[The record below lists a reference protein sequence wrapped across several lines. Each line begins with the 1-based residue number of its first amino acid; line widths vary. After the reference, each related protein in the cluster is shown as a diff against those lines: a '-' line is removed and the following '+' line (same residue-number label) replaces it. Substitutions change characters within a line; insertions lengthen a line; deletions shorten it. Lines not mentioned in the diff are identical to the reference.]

1 MEQIA
6 SNWYSFLNTLNAA
19 LSYPLGNFSDQLGL
33 PAVTAVILGLI
44 GALSPCQLSTNAA
57 ALAYVNRQ
65 TGGAP
70 SITRSYRLTLAY
82 ILGKATTYTLLGA
95 LAWALG
101 QGLNALLLPIVQGV
115 REWLGPALIIMALA
129 LFGWLPWRRT
139 VGVRLSTWIEARVGE
154 RGGPLAA
161 SLLGMAFALA
171 FCPTLFWLFFGLLV
185 PLTLASTTGLLFP
198 ALFAAGT
205 AVPILLLTPL
215 IGAGRGRWQAGA
227 RRLRAGGRVVNV
239 VAGVVFLLAGLN
251 DTFLYLLPAVLRS

>member
-19 LSYPLGNFSDQLGL
+19 LSYPLGSFSDQLGL

-65 TGGAP
+65 TAGAP
-70 SITRSYRLTLAY
+70 SIARSYRLALAY

-95 LAWALG
+95 LAWVLG

-139 VGVRLSTWIEARVGE
+139 VGVRLSAWLEARVGE

-185 PLTLASTTGLLFP
+185 PLILANAAGLLFP

-215 IGAGRGRWQAGA
+215 VGAGRGRWQASA

-239 VAGVVFLLAGLN
+239 IAGVVFLLAGLN
-251 DTFLYLLPAVLRS
+251 DTFLYWLPTVLRS

>member
-19 LSYPLGNFSDQLGL
+19 LSYPLGSFSDRLGL
-33 PAVTAVILGLI
+33 PVVTALILGII

-57 ALAYVNRQ
+57 ALADINRQ
-65 TGGAP
+65 TGGEL
-70 SITRSYRLTLAY
+70 SLSRSYGLALAY

-101 QGLNALLLPIVQGV
+101 QGLNALLLPVVQSV
-115 REWLGPALIIMALA
+115 REWLGPALILIGLA
-129 LFGWLPWRRT
+129 LLGWLPWRRT
-139 VGVRLSTWIEARVGE
+139 VGARLSFWLEGRIGE

-161 SLLGMAFALA
+161 YLLGLAFALA

-185 PLTLASTTGLLFP
+185 PLILSNAAGVLFP

-205 AVPILLLTPL
+205 AVPIVLLTPL

-227 RRLRAGGRVVNV
+227 RRLRSGGRVVNV

-251 DTFLYLLPAVLRS
+251 DTFLYLLPTVLWS

>member
-1 MEQIA
+1 MQEIA
-6 SNWYSFLNTLNAA
+6 ANWYSFLNTLNAA
-19 LSYPLGNFSDQLGL
+19 LSYPLGSFSDQLGL
-33 PAVTAVILGLI
+33 PAVTAIILGVI

-65 TGGAP
+65 TTGAP
-70 SITRSYRLTLAY
+70 AIVKSYGLALGY

-95 LAWALG
+95 LAWGLG
-101 QGLNALLLPIVQGV
+101 QGLNALLLPVVQGV
-115 REWLGPALIIMALA
+115 RQWLGPALILMGLA
-129 LFGWLPWRRT
+129 LLGWLPWRRT
-139 VGVRLSTWIEARVGE
+139 VGARLSFWLEERVGE

-161 SLLGMAFALA
+161 YLLGMAFALA

-185 PLTLASTTGLLFP
+185 PLILANSAGVLFP

-227 RRLRAGGRVVNV
+227 RRLRAGGQVVNA

-251 DTFLYLLPAVLRS
+251 DTFLYLLPTVLRS

>member
-1 MEQIA
+1 MEEIA
-6 SNWYSFLNTLNAA
+6 QNWFSFLNTLSAT
-19 LSYPLGNFSDQLGL
+19 LSYPLGNFSTQLGL

-65 TGGAP
+65 TGAALSLSRRYG
-70 SITRSYRLTLAY
+70 LVLAY
-82 ILGKATTYTLLGA
+82 VLGKATTYILLGA

-101 QGLNALLLPIVQGV
+101 QGLNALLIPVVQEI
-115 REWLGPALIIMALA
+115 RQLLGPALILMGLV
-129 LFGWLPWRRT
+129 LLGWLPWRRT
-139 VGVRLSTWIEARVGE
+139 VGGHMSRWLEQRVGD

-161 SLLGMAFALA
+161 YVLGAAFALA

-185 PLTLASTTGLLFP
+185 PLILANPGGVLFP

-205 AVPILLLTPL
+205 AVPLLLLTWL
-215 IGAGRGRWQAGA
+215 IGVGPRRWQTGA

-251 DTFLYLLPAVLRS
+251 DAFLYLVPAVLRS